1 MRINFRSF
9 VLASAAIAAT
19 AIATVPAHAATMGS
33 ANLNVPFSFNIDG
46 KTMPAGEYKLLPGN
60 IGSVVRLQGKNS
72 ATSFSALTAPGKEN
86 GQVILRFEVKNGT
99 HVLESIRYGAS
110 GTPNL
115 EAPEKNPPTANSGSA
130 GQ

>member
-1 MRINFRSF
+1 MRIRLSALT
-9 VLASAAIAAT
+9 LASAALAVAALTPFT
-19 AIATVPAHAATMGS
+19 ASAETTTVK
-33 ANLNVPFSFNIDG
+33 VPFNFTVDG